1 MEFCEILSHKVIV
14 CNDIVNCTII
24 KDLTLKGKS
33 QVCLLWTWF
42 IAYSDLNI
50 THFSANKQVQG
61 IEIIQYIGKGK
72 ISRVQMFAQNIT
84 HDLCQKW
91 IKRKRGKNYAGDQLL
106 QKEKKKQW
114 NKRLYMGD

>member
-33 QVCLLWTWF
+33 QICLLWTWF
-42 IAYSDLNI
+42 TAYSDLNI

-72 ISRVQMFAQNIT
+72 NQQSANVCTKYYTWSLPKM
-84 HDLCQKW
+84 D
-91 IKRKRGKNYAGDQLL
+91 
-106 QKEKKKQW
+106 KKKE
-114 NKRLYMGD
+114 R